1 MADEQP
7 ATQPATDESRARAIA
22 GDLRVLASRLR
33 RRLREQATLGDF
45 TPSQMSALLHLEKT
59 PATLTELAHAQG
71 VRPQSMGATV
81 AALEAATLIA
91 SAPDPNDGRKIIWS
105 LTAEARERVMALRAM
120 RADWLT
126 RAIRRELNDDEQ
138 ARLQA
143 ALTLIERLVVS

>member
-1 MADEQP
+1 MPDRQD
-7 ATQPATDESRARAIA
+7 TTDEPRARAIA
-22 GDLRVLASRLR
+22 SDLRVLTSRLK

-45 TPSQMSALLHLEKT
+45 TPAQVSALHHLEKT

-81 AALEAATLIA
+81 AALEAAELIA

-120 RADWLT
+120 RADWLV
-126 RAIRRELNDDEQ
+126 RAIRRELNADEQ
-138 ARLQA
+138 MRLQD
-143 ALTLIERLVVS
+143 ALALIERLVIL